1 LSSKEGQVLEI
12 ERQFLIRRIDPTV
25 FTRAERIH
33 SIRQG
38 YLTLTSPAIRVR
50 QIDDR
55 TVMTVKAG
63 GGLVRREVE
72 FDIAAEIAT
81 ELFDIAGSRTIQKT
95 RYVLGGWELDVF
107 EGRHAGLLIGETEL
121 DDPDDPTPPLP
132 LGVELWREVT
142 HEQGFTNQFLASLDE
157 GKSREL
163 VEHLSSDFN
172 AAIEWVRRNAS
183 PK

>member
-1 LSSKEGQVLEI
+1 MLEI
-12 ERQFLIRRIDPTV
+12 ERQFLIRRLDPAV
-25 FTRAERIH
+25 FDRAERIH
-33 SIRQG
+33 RIRQG

-72 FDIAAEIAT
+72 FDIEAAVAQ
-81 ELFDIAGSRTIQKT
+81 ELFDIAGTRTIQKT

-107 EGRHAGLLIGETEL
+107 EGRHTGLLIGETEL

-132 LGVELWREVT
+132 LGVELLREVT
-142 HEQGFTNQFLASLDE
+142 EEQGFTNQFLASLDE

-163 VEHLSSDFN
+163 VEHLTADVSG
-172 AAIEWVRRNAS
+172 AIEWVRRHAS